1 MNCKFCNGGLEAD
14 SLVCPHCQKDNAQ
27 EAPVTE
33 EEVPESTVETVENL
47 QQEEAA
53 GEPDEAVELLPEEE
67 AEEEA
72 PAAPKRKT
80 WIKVTAIVC
89 CVVIVL
95 GLAAGIWYS
104 INGGFLPKEND
115 IYFRDSY
122 TKADDAMLRA
132 ADVVVARVG
141 DKQLTNGQ
149 LQIQYWMQISQ
160 FLNTYSYYV
169 GAFGLDTTVPLSE
182 QMMMDSDITW
192 EQYFLEAALTAWH
205 QNQSLM
211 LAAEEE
217 GYQVSEDALAYLEGL
232 PASLEEA
239 AVSYGFA
246 DAQAFLAAVMD
257 DTCTVEE
264 YLACM
269 DLDCKAADYL
279 PTKIETPTREE
290 VEAHFDAYAESFA
303 SNYGVTKDSGKLIDV
318 RHILIFP
325 EGGTTNELGG
335 TDYTEDAWEACRVKA
350 QEILDEW
357 KAGEAT
363 EASFAD
369 LAYAYSEDSS
379 YADGGLYTYV
389 YEDQMV
395 EEFDDWCFDESR
407 EYGDTGLVRT
417 VFGYHIMY
425 FVYGEEGWFRYGQQ
439 SLAQELSTQFITEL
453 TQKYPM
459 KVNYRKIILGDAVLS
474 G

>member
-1 MNCKFCNGGLEAD
+1 MT
-14 SLVCPHCQKDNAQ
+14 CPHCQKDNAQ
-27 EAPVTE
+27 ETSVTE
-33 EEVPESTVETVENL
+33 EEVPESTVETVENPL
-47 QQEEAA
+47 QEEAA
-53 GEPDEAVELLPEEE
+53 GELPAEGAEALSEEE
-67 AEEEA
+67 T
-72 PAAPKRKT
+72 PAAPQKKT
-80 WIKVTAIVC
+80 WVKVTAIIC
-89 CVVIVL
+89 CIAIVL

-122 TKADDAMLRA
+122 TKADDAVLRA
-132 ADVVVARVG
+132 ADMVVARVG
-141 DKQLTNGQ
+141 NKKLTNGQ
-149 LQIQYWMQISQ
+149 LWIQYWMQISQ

-192 EQYFLEAALTAWH
+192 EQYFLQAALTAWH

-217 GYQVSEDALAYLEGL
+217 GYQISEDTLAYLESL
-232 PASLEEA
+232 PATLEEA
-239 AVSYGFA
+239 AVNYGFA
-246 DAQAFLAAVMD
+246 NAQEFLAAIMA

-279 PTKIETPTREE
+279 PTKIPAPARDE
-290 VEAHFDAYAESFA
+290 VEAYFDANAESFET
-303 SNYGVTKDSGKLIDV
+303 NYGVTKDSGKLIDV
-318 RHILIFP
+318 RHILIIP
-325 EGGTTNELGG
+325 EGGTTNEQGG
-335 TDYTEDAWEACRVKA
+335 TDYTEDAWEACRVRA

-357 KAGEAT
+357 KAGEAS

-369 LAYAYSEDSS
+369 LAYAYSEDGS

-407 EYGDTGLVRT
+407 QYGDTGLVRT

-459 KVNYRKIILGDAVLS
+459 KVNYRKIVLGDAVLS